1 MRAWQTSS
9 RADNSKMV
17 DSAASAARRGRVRTR
32 ISARELPIPEQL
44 LVWGLNIAVVVVVV
58 QTIGHLVDWLATDLD
73 IVLLNADSDQSIYPW
88 IPVVAI
94 FTGALALFL
103 QNLITPATGFRRWL
117 PLVLAYLSLDEMV
130 ALHERLTTILKR
142 LHIAIAHAREIWP
155 VLYLPLM
162 AATAIAL
169 WRLARTMSPRA
180 RRFVQCG
187 LVFLATAV
195 VLEALSAKLV
205 DVHPTAYQ
213 IEVIVEQDLELA
225 GWTLIGTALLAFVVG
240 NLLRPAP
247 ADVSA

>member
-1 MRAWQTSS
+1 
-9 RADNSKMV
+9 MV
-17 DSAASAARRGRVRTR
+17 DSAARRARVRPR

-44 LVWGLNIAVVVVVV
+44 LVWGLNVAVVVVVV

-103 QNLITPATGFRRWL
+103 QNQITPVTGFRRWL
-117 PLVLAYLSLDEMV
+117 PFVLAYLSLDEMV

-180 RRFVQCG
+180 RRFIQVG

-240 NLLRPAP
+240 NLLRRAP
-247 ADVSA
+247 DDVSA